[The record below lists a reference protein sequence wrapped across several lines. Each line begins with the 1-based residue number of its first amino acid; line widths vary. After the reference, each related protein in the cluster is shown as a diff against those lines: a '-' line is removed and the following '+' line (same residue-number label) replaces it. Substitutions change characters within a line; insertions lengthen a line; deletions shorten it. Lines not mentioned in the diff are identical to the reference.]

1 MALPK
6 GSGLATPVLEALK
19 VVMASGTYASILK
32 KWELDSAA
40 ISNPVINGA
49 KS

>member
-1 MALPK
+1 MALAK
-6 GSGLATPVLEALK
+6 GSGLAKPVLEALK
-19 VVMASGTYASILK
+19 VLIANGTYASILK
-32 KWELDSAA
+32 KWELDRAA